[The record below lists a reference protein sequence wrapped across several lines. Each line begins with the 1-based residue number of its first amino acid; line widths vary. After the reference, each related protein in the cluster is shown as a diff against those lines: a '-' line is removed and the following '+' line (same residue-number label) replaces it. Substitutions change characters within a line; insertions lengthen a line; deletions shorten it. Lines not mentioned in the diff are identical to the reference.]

1 MSSGFI
7 KVDLATLAR
16 RESEQVEW
24 KENVAD
30 EEAVAC
36 TLVAFANDRANLGGG
51 YVVCGVKETRD
62 EHGFP
67 KTEILGL
74 SAADFK
80 RIEKKVLAICRD
92 HVTPS
97 IAPLIEELP
106 TDDPARRVLVFVMPQ
121 TGRAHQLR
129 QSNGNTHYWV
139 RVGSNTIQ
147 ARNGVLLEL
156 LTLRGELAP
165 WDRRPCAGSR
175 TADIDLLALRDT
187 LQRIGRLDIPG
198 GVESLLTRDRTIH
211 VLVPPLCAHEP
222 LTDELRPRNFALLLF
237 GREPQRF
244 IPGAYTLF
252 SIYPGTDRSEAHAE
266 RHELTGT
273 LIDQAR
279 RLIELLDV
287 QSYTAFDKTDQ
298 TRPNAVKYPKRALHE
313 AAINALAH
321 RSYEEVH
328 PTRVTVFSDRIEI
341 ESPGPLPTGID
352 RSAWREGKAG
362 AKWRNQALAWL
373 LGRLQLAQGEGQGIP
388 TILRTMHEE
397 GCPPARFDAD
407 DSRVLCVLPA
417 HPRHALARTHRAIEE
432 ALALGD
438 GDAARA
444 QLSRS
449 SKPIHSMSGRCS
461 CSPSCSGSSAIPPRC
476 GTSSSSS
483 TRASRRSRA
492 GSCSPSP
499 TRSRLATLAIP
510 RSAACSSSPCPRRT
524 SCATPGASR
533 SSSSAW
539 STRRRPSSSSPIS
552 SPGTP
557 SGARTLAC
565 CRSRATP

>member
-1 MSSGFI
+1 
-7 KVDLATLAR
+7 
-16 RESEQVEW
+16 
-24 KENVAD
+24 
-30 EEAVAC
+30 
-36 TLVAFANDRANLGGG
+36 
-51 YVVCGVKETRD
+51 
-62 EHGFP
+62 
-67 KTEILGL
+67 
-74 SAADFK
+74 
-80 RIEKKVLAICRD
+80 
-92 HVTPS
+92 
-97 IAPLIEELP
+97 
-106 TDDPARRVLVFVMPQ
+106 
-121 TGRAHQLR
+121 
-129 QSNGNTHYWV
+129 
-139 RVGSNTIQ
+139 
-147 ARNGVLLEL
+147 
-156 LTLRGELAP
+156 
-165 WDRRPCAGSR
+165 
-175 TADIDLLALRDT
+175 
-187 LQRIGRLDIPG
+187 
-198 GVESLLTRDRTIH
+198 

-444 QLSRS
+444 QLTPLLEADPLNVRTLLLFAELQRIVGDPTPVRDFVLKFDPSLPSLPGRVLLALADAL
-449 SKPIHSMSGRCS
+449 PSGDPGDPQKRRLLELAVPATHELRDARRLALELKRLVDPTQALEFIADQLARHPEWREDPGMLQIQGDALIGQAKRCL
-461 CSPSCSGSSAIPPRC
+461 ATARNRKRPPN
-476 GTSSSSS
+476 T
-483 TRASRRSRA
+483 RSRA
-492 GSCSPSP
+492 LVESQRFLDDAER
-499 TRSRLATLAIP
+499 TLRLAMSL
-510 RSAACSSSPCPRRT
+510 
-524 SCATPGASR
+524 TP
-533 SSSSAW
+533 
-539 STRRRPSSSSPIS
+539 
-552 SPGTP
+552 TP
-557 SGARTLAC
+557 SLAAQIESNLEFLRQLRDKARGNK
-565 CRSRATP
+565 S